1 MSVLKLLL
9 FSILLC
15 TFVLPAYAAR
25 AKDAR
30 RALWS
35 LLGTMLL
42 VELGYALFL
51 FLLYPRLL

>member
-1 MSVLKLLL
+1 MLKLLL